1 MPLPRVTIA
10 GNLTRDPEVKFLQSG
25 TAVANLRVASSDRK
39 RDDAGNWTNG
49 DPCFLDVE
57 VWRETGETAANT
69 LKKGDPVVIVGRLRM
84 RTYTK
89 QDGTEVTAYTV
100 EADEIAPSLRPARA
114 TGRPAP
120 RTPVDDPWSTPV
132 DDVPPF

>member
-10 GNLTRDPEVKFLQSG
+10 GNLTRDPEVKFLPSG

-49 DPCFLDVE
+49 EPCYLDVE
-57 VWRETGETAANT
+57 VWRDTGEAAANT
-69 LKKGDPVVIVGRLRM
+69 LKKGDGVVIVGRLRM

-89 QDGTEVTAYTV
+89 QDGTEVTAYSV
-100 EADEIAPSLRPARA
+100 EADEIAPSLRRSSSPAPARSHTA
-114 TGRPAP
+114 
-120 RTPVDDPWSTPV
+120 DPWAS
-132 DDVPPF
+132 DDVAPF